1 MRVLIVE
8 DDFTSRTLLQRF
20 LKPYGESDIAVDG
33 KEAIKAFQLALE
45 EGRPYDLILLDIM
58 MPEMDG
64 QLVLQEL
71 RRMESEMG
79 ITGLDGAKIIMTTAL
94 TDSENVMTAFREQCD
109 AYLVKPVT
117 KSDLMSK
124 LQELSLIEDESI

>member
-8 DDFTSRTLLQRF
+8 DDFTSRTLLQKF
-20 LKPYGESDIAVDG
+20 LKPYGESEIAVDG
-33 KEAIKAFQLALE
+33 KEAINAFQLALE
-45 EGRPYDLILLDIM
+45 EDRSYDLILLDIM

-71 RRMESEMG
+71 RRMENEMG
-79 ITGLDGAKIIMTTAL
+79 ITGLDGAKIIMTSAL

-117 KSDLMSK
+117 KSNLMAK
-124 LQELSLIEDESI
+124 LRELSLIEEESV

>member
-8 DDFTSRTLLQRF
+8 DDFTSRTLLQKF

-33 KEAIKAFQLALE
+33 KEAINAFQLALE
-45 EGRPYDLILLDIM
+45 EDRSYDLILLDIM

-71 RRMESEMG
+71 RRMENEMG
-79 ITGLDGAKIIMTTAL
+79 ITGLDGAKIIMTSAL
-94 TDSENVMTAFREQCD
+94 TDSDNVMTAFREQCD

-117 KSDLMSK
+117 KSDLMAK
-124 LQELSLIEDESI
+124 LRELSLIEEESI